1 MANGGDGEAEGNR
14 RPDLPER
21 GGEQRFIRASGAT
34 LAASVA
40 MGEAMTPEKAYEMGY
55 RHITDLAEM
64 NRIAEMMR
72 IERLNTIALQLL
84 EAWREGAMAAKAMLE
99 KQSSTLQ

>member
-1 MANGGDGEAEGNR
+1 
-14 RPDLPER
+14 
-21 GGEQRFIRASGAT
+21 
-34 LAASVA
+34 

-55 RHITDLAEM
+55 RHISDLAAM
-64 NRIAEMMR
+64 NTVAAMVE
-72 IERLNTIALQLL
+72 IERLNAVAVQLM